1 MNNMRSTNQRDRK
14 GFAYLLDKITWKN
27 KFIYLYKIF
36 SVYEMSHHPQILVED
51 HHHFTGDPIF

>member
-1 MNNMRSTNQRDRK
+1 MRSTNQRDRK

-36 SVYEMSHHPQILVED
+36 SVYEMSHLCL
-51 HHHFTGDPIF
+51 